1 MIEAILYARRTGYCN
16 IGLVANLLM
25 PELNNGRAGAAL
37 VALSRIVLRHQ
48 RVALE

>member
-25 PELNNGRAGAAL
+25 PELNNGRAGAAF
-37 VALSRIVLRHQ
+37 VAFGGIVLRH
-48 RVALE
+48 